1 MRRMMTAALAVLLAA
16 TGCRGLREA
25 AGTAPDMATPTDAT
39 ARETAAAPTGVDAT
53 ADVTITKC
61 VPGDYETFNPQLSI
75 VNGTD
80 TAASYT
86 VTVNINDPDGTRL
99 AEADTSLI
107 TIAAGQTATL
117 LAFGTLPDPPA
128 GVTCAVAS
136 ATRFGP

>member
-1 MRRMMTAALAVLLAA
+1 MRRTMTAALAVLVA
-16 TGCRGLREA
+16 TPGCGGVRQA
-25 AGTAPDMATPTDAT
+25 AGTASDTAT
-39 ARETAAAPTGVDAT
+39 APDAAASVPAAAPTGSDAT

-61 VPGDYETFNPQLSI
+61 EPGQYETFNPQLRI
-75 VNGTD
+75 VNSTD
-80 TAASYT
+80 TAASYI

-99 AEADTSLI
+99 AEANASLI
-107 TIAAGQTATL
+107 TIAAGRAATL

>member
-1 MRRMMTAALAVLLAA
+1 MQRTMTAALAVLLAA
-16 TGCRGLREA
+16 TGCGGET
-25 AGTAPDMATPTDAT
+25 AGTASDTAT
-39 ARETAAAPTGVDAT
+39 ATDTAPSVTAAPPTGIDAT

-99 AEADTSLI
+99 AEADASLI
-107 TIAAGQTATL
+107 TIAAGRTATL

-136 ATRFGP
+136 ATRFGA